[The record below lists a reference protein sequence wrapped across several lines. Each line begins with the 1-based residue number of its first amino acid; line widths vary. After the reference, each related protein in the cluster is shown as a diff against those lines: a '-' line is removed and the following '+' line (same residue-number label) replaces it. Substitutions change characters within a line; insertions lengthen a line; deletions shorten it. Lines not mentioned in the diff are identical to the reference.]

1 MLWKKYFTVY
11 PRHKTMWKDFSEFC
25 LKTKVGGNT
34 ILRNLDR
41 NLDLLNLEQSVTDR
55 LLFSTKNLE
64 VFLIWE

>member
-1 MLWKKYFTVY
+1 
-11 PRHKTMWKDFSEFC
+11 MWKDFSEFC

-55 LLFSTKNLE
+55 LLFLTKNLE
-64 VFLIWE
+64 VFLIEE